1 MAYARTRE
9 AGALRLYRGLLFAC
23 PAAFRDEYGRELCLA
38 FADRCRDTRSLADMA
53 LVCAEAIF
61 GILIEAPK
69 EHLHMILQDFRY
81 AVRILRKDWPVTAA
95 AIAIL
100 ALGIGST
107 TLIFSLANGRCCVRC
122 LTHKRTGGGGRGIQ
136 PQRCK
141 REGADSLSQLLRF
154 PRAHAAAGGYRR
166 L

>member
-1 MAYARTRE
+1 MAYVRTRE

-81 AVRILRKDWPVTAA
+81 AIRILRKDWPVTAA

-107 TLIFSLANGRCCVRC
+107 TLIFSLANGLLLRP
-122 LTHKRTGGGGRGIQ
+122 LGGRGIQ

-154 PRAHAAAGGYRR
+154 PRAHAPRGGYRR

>member
-9 AGALRLYRGLLFAC
+9 AGALRLYRGLLFAY

-38 FADRCRDTRSLADMA
+38 FADRCRETRSPADMA

-69 EHLHMILQDFRY
+69 EHLHMILQDIRY

-100 ALGIGST
+100 VLGIGST
-107 TLIFSLANGRCCVRC
+107 TLIFSLANGLLLRP
-122 LTHKRTGGGGRGIQ
+122 LGGRGIQ

-141 REGADSLSQLLRF
+141 RAGADSLSQLLRF